1 MYLIIHCRKSIL
13 SHNSH
18 AWFKK
23 SSNVPSMSN
32 KCRGFGAAMGLFILN
47 KVNRIVHV
55 ECHGL
60 YRDDG
65 LIIVYGNQRANDN
78 IRKILFKPFQG
89 LDFEIQ
95 LGYMAEQSHLYCP

>member
-1 MYLIIHCRKSIL
+1 MHGLRNLAMCLRCPTSVEV
-13 SHNSH
+13 SE
-18 AWFKK
+18 
-23 SSNVPSMSN
+23 P
-32 KCRGFGAAMGLFILN
+32 MGLFILN

-65 LIIVYGNQRANDN
+65 LIIVYGNQRENDN